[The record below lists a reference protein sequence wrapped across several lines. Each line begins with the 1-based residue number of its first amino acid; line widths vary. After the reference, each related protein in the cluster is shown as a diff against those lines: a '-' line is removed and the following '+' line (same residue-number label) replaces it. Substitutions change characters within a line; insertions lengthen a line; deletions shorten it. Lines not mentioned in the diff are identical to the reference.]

1 MADHAKLSPS
11 SASRW
16 LYCTKAPEECEGI
29 ESPSSSYAEEGTL
42 AHKFLEQWI
51 LTDLEPDFPSEY
63 PDMRDAV
70 AVAYNFVHDLEFQD
84 FGVVVLT
91 EDTVYPNQL
100 GTDDVWGTADVVI
113 YDPRDYALYIIDY
126 KHGAGVPVEIDGNEQ
141 LQIYALGALSLAKEK
156 DWFVTRVEMIIIQP
170 RIPGR
175 IPIQA
180 CRYTVEEIQSI
191 AVGMAEQIAKIGTPD
206 AVYHPAD
213 KTCRWC
219 PAKATCSAVKAVV
232 RDVVPFEDLTK
243 ESSMVEAVDDAT
255 EHELLVYFNT
265 KKLLLQWMDAMD
277 ARLMDIVS
285 TGGLNYELK
294 LVAGRQ
300 GNRAWGL
307 KDEELIATMLKNDL
321 KLKPME
327 IYTQKLLSPTAI
339 EKVLKTKP
347 ERGMA
352 KKWEAFEAMLT
363 RSPGKAMIVPVDDKR
378 PALETAKP
386 FEALEA

>member
-1 MADHAKLSPS
+1 ML
-11 SASRW
+11 
-16 LYCTKAPEECEGI
+16 LLI
-29 ESPSSSYAEEGTL
+29 
-42 AHKFLEQWI
+42 I
-51 LTDLEPDFPSEY
+51 LL
-63 PDMRDAV
+63 
-70 AVAYNFVHDLEFQD
+70 HDLEFQD

-156 DWFVTRVEMIIIQP
+156 DWFVTRVETIIIQP

-243 ESSMVEAVDDAT
+243 ESRMVEAVDDAT